1 MLWEVQE
8 AHDFR
13 AIVHHLIDKE
23 SENNLKSRN
32 QVAATYP
39 YPNPNYNRIS
49 T

>member
-8 AHDFR
+8 VHDFR
-13 AIVHHLIDKE
+13 AIVLYLIDKE

-39 YPNPNYNRIS
+39 YLKPNYNRLS